1 MLDTDGHRPERRSA
15 LIAHELSR
23 LDIDIA
29 ALSEV
34 RLADEGNLKEHGAG
48 YRLYW
53 SGKPR
58 CERRLPGVGF
68 MVKNSIASRLE
79 NLPTGHS
86 DRIMSMRLSLRK
98 GQYITLSS
106 VYAPTLQ
113 AEPAEKG
120 KFYTDLRIFS
130 LQVRE
135 DDKVIILGDFN
146 ARVGKDS
153 ETWSGILGKHGV
165 GKCNGNGRLLLEFC
179 TEQQLVITHTLFQQR
194 DILKTTWMHPRSKH
208 WHLLDYILVRR
219 RDQRD
224 VLHTRVLPSAE
235 CHTDHRLVHCKLNLH
250 KVLFVALTAKFS
262 STTRPPSSPDVQES
276 ALLQIPQQLFKPE
289 LDEFP
294 TLEGTL
300 KAIEQMKIGKAA
312 GVDGIPPEVW
322 KAGGKALDTSFTSSS
337 RFAGTKANYL
347 QIFGMQLSSP

>member
-1 MLDTDGHRPERRSA
+1 MLERQNNVGHGHRPERRSA

-29 ALSEV
+29 
-34 RLADEGNLKEHGAG
+34 
-48 YRLYW
+48 
-53 SGKPR
+53 
-58 CERRLPGVGF
+58 
-68 MVKNSIASRLE
+68 
-79 NLPTGHS
+79 
-86 DRIMSMRLSLRK
+86 
-98 GQYITLSS
+98 
-106 VYAPTLQ
+106 LQ
-113 AEPAEKG
+113 MKAEPAEKD

-130 LQVRE
+130 QQVRE

-165 GKCNGNGRLLLEFC
+165 GKCNDNGRLLLEFC
-179 TEQQLVITHTLFQQR
+179 TEQQLVITNTLFQQR
-194 DILKTTWMHPRSKH
+194 DSLKTTWMHPRSKH

-224 VLHTRVLPSAE
+224 VFHTRVMPSAE
-235 CHTDHRLVHCKLNLH
+235 CHTDHRLIRCKLNLH
-250 KVLFVALTAKFS
+250 FKPKLKYRGAHQKKFNVAYLQSAEVRFQSPLRSADGEVLLNYKTSILTRWSEHFQSLFS
-262 STTRPPSSPDVQES
+262 ANRIVQES

-294 TLEGTL
+294 TLEETL

-322 KAGGKALDTSFTSSS
+322 KAGGKALHIKLHEFFTLCWNQGQLPQDLRDAIIITLYKNRGEKSECTNYRGITLLSI
-337 RFAGTKANYL
+337 AGKSL
-347 QIFGMQLSSP
+347 LEFF

>member
-23 LDIDIA
+23 LDIAIA

-98 GQYITLSS
+98 GQYITLFS

-113 AEPAEKG
+113 AETAEKD

-146 ARVGKDS
+146 ACVGKDS

-194 DILKTTWMHPRSKH
+194 DSLKTTWMHPRSKH

-219 RDQRD
+219 RDQPKPAQSPLRSAD
-224 VLHTRVLPSAE
+224 GEVLLNDKTSILTRWSEHFQSLFSAN
-235 CHTDHRLVHCKLNLH
+235 RI
-250 KVLFVALTAKFS
+250 
-262 STTRPPSSPDVQES
+262 VQES